1 MSISYHDTVKFL
13 QGMIDSAPS
22 PFARPEWFALLE
34 ARCAQPVVVAAGED
48 RAKSA
53 LVLENRNG
61 HLHSLVNWYSFSW
74 QPSLSNDPI
83 ALRRLAEGLKS
94 KGHRVTMAPVPD
106 EDGSATALEAAF
118 RLEGWHVRREAC
130 DHNHVLPV
138 GERSFADYWASRPG
152 PMRTTLKRKAKK
164 VDISILTQWYA
175 DSWQAYE
182 AIYAKSWKPEEGDP
196 ALLREFAQQEADAG
210 RMRLGIARHDGIPV
224 AAQFWTVE
232 NGIAYI
238 HKLAHLEEYK
248 PLSAGTSLSAA
259 LFEHVIDTDGVSL
272 IDFGTGNDAYKR
284 DWMELDRPR
293 YRIDC
298 LDPRQPRAWP
308 ALAKRLIRALAP
320 AARRG

>member
-1 MSISYHDTVKFL
+1 
-13 QGMIDSAPS
+13 MIDSAPS

-34 ARCAQPVVVAAGED
+34 ARCALPFVILADED
-48 RAKSA
+48 RNKSA

-83 ALRRLAEGLKS
+83 ALRRIAKGLRG

-106 EDGSATALEAAF
+106 EDGSAAALEAAF
-118 RLEGWHVRREAC
+118 RAAGWHVRREAC

-138 GERSFADYWASRPG
+138 GGRSFADYWASRPG

-164 VDISILTQWYA
+164 VDISILTQWDA

-196 ALLREFAQQEADAG
+196 ALLREFAQQEADA
-210 RMRLGIARHDGIPV
+210 RHMRLGIAQHDGIPV
-224 AAQFWTVE
+224 AVQFWTVE

-308 ALAKRLIRALAP
+308 ALAKRLIRTLAP

>member
-22 PFARPEWFALLE
+22 PFARREWFALLE
-34 ARCAQPVVVAAGED
+34 SRCALPVVILAGDD

-61 HLHSLVNWYSFSW
+61 HLHALVNWYSFSW
-74 QPSLSNDPI
+74 QPSFSNDPTALLRI
-83 ALRRLAEGLKS
+83 AQGLKS
-94 KGHRVTMAPVPD
+94 NGYRVTMAPVPD
-106 EDGSATALEAAF
+106 EDDSATALESAF
-118 RLEGWHVRREAC
+118 RAAGWHVRRERC

-138 GERSFADYWASRPG
+138 GGRSFADYWASRPG

-164 VDISILTQWYA
+164 VEITILTQWDAQSWAEYEEVYA
-175 DSWQAYE
+175 D
-182 AIYAKSWKPEEGDP
+182 SWKPEEGDP
-196 ALLREFAQQEADAG
+196 ALLREFAQQEANAG
-210 RMRLGIARHDGIPV
+210 RMRLGIARHDGAAV

-238 HKLAHLEEYK
+238 HKLAHLEAHK

-259 LFEHVIDTDGVSL
+259 LFEHVIDTDGVGL

-284 DWMELDRPR
+284 DWMEMDRPR